1 MQAMT
6 QNEIVL
12 KFMRENG
19 YITSMQ
25 AFGEGITRLASR
37 IHDLRKQGYNI
48 HSVTSTVRSRYGR
61 NVRFEKYFLSDEET
75 IDKHD

>member
-37 IHDLRKQGYNI
+37 IHASCAR
-48 HSVTSTVRSRYGR
+48 HRPASS
-61 NVRFEKYFLSDEET
+61 
-75 IDKHD
+75 